1 MECKGFR
8 DWRSSGQRQVC
19 ERVSGQRT
27 SDQVHPGAQNPAQRA
42 AGESWSGAAAKDRGG
57 DTVTSQVPSASLF
70 KLNLGTSVL
79 SRVGSRTASIRRGS
93 TPKNENSVIY
103 SSSSRSKIHTGLD
116 LLEGE

>member
-8 DWRSSGQRQVC
+8 DWRSSGQRHVC

-42 AGESWSGAAAKDRGG
+42 AGESWSGAAAKDGGG

-79 SRVGSRTASIRRGS
+79 SRVGSQTAS
-93 TPKNENSVIY
+93 NE
-103 SSSSRSKIHTGLD
+103 RLHTMMSKCTRKQSGPGFPTTID
-116 LLEGE
+116 LSA